1 MITEGSP
8 VSIRSR
14 QLSNGKTA
22 YDVELRRPDGSK
34 YGKTFHTKR
43 HAQLWEAKER
53 ADRSRDRWVD
63 PAAGRVPL
71 GDYTVEWLANRKLA
85 PRTREIYKSQL
96 GHVLPEFG
104 HVPLNAITRRAVRTW
119 FARLRRE
126 VSPLQAAKCYRLL
139 MAILNTA
146 ADDDLIGKN
155 RCKLKGAAR
164 EDTLERP
171 LMSLE
176 QALALAD
183 AIEPRYRAL
192 VLLAAGC
199 GLRLGELLALTRA
212 DLDLLHRRVSVTKQR
227 QELSTGIE
235 VRAPKT
241 AAGKRTVAIPK
252 ILVAELEAHLHAFV
266 GQSPDAP
273 CFTGPRGGVRRAT
286 VYKAW
291 HEALREVG
299 LRPDLKPHDLRHLS
313 NTLAARVPGTSVKDL
328 MTRMGHSSSQAALRY
343 LHATDDADRGMA
355 DGIDA
360 AIKAATAPPQS
371 EDAAAADAG

>member
-1 MITEGSP
+1 M
-8 VSIRSR
+8 SIRTR
-14 QLSNGKTA
+14 KLRNGKTA

-34 YGKTFHTKR
+34 YGRSFHTKR
-43 HAQLWEAKER
+43 QAELWEAKEK
-53 ADRSRDRWVD
+53 ADKSRDRWVD
-63 PAAGRVPL
+63 PAAGRIPL
-71 GDYTVEWLANRKLA
+71 GQYTDEWLANRKLA
-85 PRTREIYKSQL
+85 PRTREIYTSQL

-104 HVPLNAITRRAVRTW
+104 HLPLNAITRRAVRSW
-119 FARLRRE
+119 FTRLDRE

-146 ADDDLIGKN
+146 VEDDLIGKN

-164 EDTLERP
+164 EHTRERP
-171 LMSLE
+171 LVSLE
-176 QALALAD
+176 QALAVAD

-212 DLDLLHRRVSVTKQR
+212 DVNLLHRRVSVTKQR

-241 AAGKRTVAIPK
+241 AAGRRTVAIPK
-252 ILVAELEAHLHAFV
+252 ILVPELEGHLRVFV
-266 GQSPDAP
+266 GSSPDAP
-273 CFTGPRGGVRRAT
+273 FFAGPRGGVRRAT

-291 HEALREVG
+291 HEALARVG
-299 LRPDLKPHDLRHLS
+299 VEAVFKPHDLRHLS
-313 NTLAARVPGTSVKDL
+313 NTLAASVPGTSVKDL

-355 DGIDA
+355 EGISA
-360 AIKAATAPPQS
+360 AIKAATAAGREGP
-371 EDAAAADAG
+371 AATDAG